1 MFNERQR
8 LYLTIILFHFIFH
21 PGVPGRPSI
30 TLTTADVQATSLTV
44 KWTAPADDGGS
55 LITAYRVVITQGSTE
70 KINENVTDPNTKE
83 LYIGNLNKDTNYA
96 VNVYARN
103 YVFEG
108 DASQKIM
115 KTKYEGEYPC
125 KTPT

>member
-21 PGVPGRPSI
+21 PGAPGRPSI

-83 LYIGNLNKDTNYA
+83 LYIGNLNKDTNHA

-115 KTKYEGEYPC
+115 KVSIHVRPPRKA
-125 KTPT
+125 